1 LQGGLGYTFVYLL
14 TAQGLCVFGTQPCTS
29 AHRCVPLETKG
40 FPESDALA
48 MKPKESGS
56 LTAYINA
63 RVTADECQ
71 LLTKLASEQGL
82 SLSQYVRRVL
92 LSDAQASRDTKLLI
106 GEIAAFADALLSI
119 LATAL
124 KVDRETLEA
133 IVSASQ
139 KKRDVLVSNR
149 LARYR

>member
-1 LQGGLGYTFVYLL
+1 
-14 TAQGLCVFGTQPCTS
+14 
-29 AHRCVPLETKG
+29 
-40 FPESDALA
+40 
-48 MKPKESGS
+48 MKPKKSGS

-63 RVTADECQ
+63 RVTPEECQ
-71 LLTKLASEQGL
+71 LITQLASKQGV
-82 SLSQYVRRVL
+82 SLSQYIRRVL
-92 LSDAQASRDTKLLI
+92 LADAEASRDTKLLI
-106 GEIAAFADALLSI
+106 GETAVFTEALLSI

-124 KVDRETLEA
+124 KVDRETLDA